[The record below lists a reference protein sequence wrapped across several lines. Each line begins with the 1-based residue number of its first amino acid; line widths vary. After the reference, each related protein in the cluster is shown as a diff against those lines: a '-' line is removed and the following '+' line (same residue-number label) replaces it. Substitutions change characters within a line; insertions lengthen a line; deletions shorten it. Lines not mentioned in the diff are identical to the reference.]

1 MKIYNIEEGY
11 GSRELGFN
19 LILDFLR
26 YIGASYQFMFFIMAV
41 VMQILVY
48 NIIKRY
54 NYSVWISVFIY
65 YCISPFYIA
74 TFNGMR
80 QYLAIAVFIVALKYI
95 EQKKIFKYIML
106 VSSLITVLGLAFVVG
121 ILYHYFQGQLMG
133 ELKKE
138 AVYISRGVESTGT
151 DYLKKLNDEDS
162 RITYVDESGKVIY
175 DNEANVESM
184 DNHGHRKEIREAEIN
199 GEGADERMSSTL
211 SEKTMYYAVRL
222 ENGNVLRV
230 SSNQASVW
238 MLLLQLLPPFAAVL
252 ILMLLLSGVFASR
265 LSGKVV
271 EPLNGLDLEH
281 PDENDAY
288 DEVQPLLSKI
298 GRQSRQIRLQL
309 EAARR
314 QQKEFSIITENMQEG
329 LLVIDRYTMV
339 LSVNS
344 SVGKLLKV
352 KEIKTGESVYLL
364 NRSEE
369 FRGVVGQVLEGKHEN
384 KILRLDG
391 SEIQVIANPVTR
403 ENKTEG
409 AVILLVDVTEKVER
423 EQLRREFSANV
434 SHELKTPLTSISGFA
449 EIMQDGFVKDEDV
462 KVFAGRI
469 YKEAQRLI
477 RLVGDVIRISRLD
490 EGGLPYQWEKLDL
503 YSLTHDIFST
513 LHEAAEKQEVHMY
526 MEGGSTVLDTVSTI
540 MEEVLYNVCD
550 NAVKYNRRGG
560 EVFVRLKDGE
570 DAVRVNVR
578 DTGIGIPK
586 EDQERIFERFYRV
599 DKSHSKE
606 IGGTGLGLSI
616 VKHGVKTLNGRLW
629 LNSEPGQGT
638 EIIMEFPKHHME
650 EEAAE

>member
-1 MKIYNIEEGY
+1 
-11 GSRELGFN
+11 
-19 LILDFLR
+19 
-26 YIGASYQFMFFIMAV
+26 
-41 VMQILVY
+41 
-48 NIIKRY
+48 
-54 NYSVWISVFIY
+54 
-65 YCISPFYIA
+65 
-74 TFNGMR
+74 
-80 QYLAIAVFIVALKYI
+80 
-95 EQKKIFKYIML
+95 ML

-138 AVYISRGVESTGT
+138 AVYISRGVESAGT
-151 DYLKKLNDEDS
+151 DYLKKLNDEES

-175 DNEANVESM
+175 DNEADVESM

-238 MLLLQLLPPFAAVL
+238 MLLLQLLPSFVAVL

-281 PDENDAY
+281 PDENDVY

-344 SVGKLLKV
+344 SVGRLLKV
-352 KEIKTGESVYLL
+352 KEVKTGESVYLL

-369 FRGVVGQVLEGKHEN
+369 FRDVVCQVLDGKHED
-384 KILRLDG
+384 KVLRLDG

-490 EGGLPYQWEKLDL
+490 EGGLPYQWEKLDI

-526 MEGGSTVLDTVSTI
+526 MEGGSTVLDTVPTI

-599 DKSHSKE
+599 DKSHSRE

-650 EEAAE
+650 KEAAE

>member
-1 MKIYNIEEGY
+1 
-11 GSRELGFN
+11 
-19 LILDFLR
+19 
-26 YIGASYQFMFFIMAV
+26 
-41 VMQILVY
+41 
-48 NIIKRY
+48 
-54 NYSVWISVFIY
+54 
-65 YCISPFYIA
+65 
-74 TFNGMR
+74 
-80 QYLAIAVFIVALKYI
+80 
-95 EQKKIFKYIML
+95 ML

-138 AVYISRGVESTGT
+138 AVYISRGVESAGT
-151 DYLKKLNDEDS
+151 DYLKKLNDEES

-175 DNEANVESM
+175 DNEADVESM

-238 MLLLQLLPPFAAVL
+238 MLLLQLLPSFVAVL

-281 PDENDAY
+281 PDENDVY

-364 NRSEE
+364 NRTEE

-384 KILRLDG
+384 KILRLGG

-526 MEGGSTVLDTVSTI
+526 MEGGSTVLDTVPMI

-599 DKSHSKE
+599 DKSHSRE

-650 EEAAE
+650 KEAAE

>member
-1 MKIYNIEEGY
+1 
-11 GSRELGFN
+11 
-19 LILDFLR
+19 
-26 YIGASYQFMFFIMAV
+26 
-41 VMQILVY
+41 
-48 NIIKRY
+48 
-54 NYSVWISVFIY
+54 
-65 YCISPFYIA
+65 
-74 TFNGMR
+74 
-80 QYLAIAVFIVALKYI
+80 
-95 EQKKIFKYIML
+95 ML

-199 GEGADERMSSTL
+199 GEGADERISSTL

-238 MLLLQLLPPFAAVL
+238 MLLLQLLPPFVAVL

-364 NRSEE
+364 NRSED
-369 FRGVVGQVLEGKHEN
+369 FLGVVGQVLEGKHEN

-526 MEGGSTVLDTVSTI
+526 MEGGSTVLDTVPTI

-586 EDQERIFERFYRV
+586 KDQERIFERFYRV

>member
-1 MKIYNIEEGY
+1 M
-11 GSRELGFN
+11 S
-19 LILDFLR
+19 
-26 YIGASYQFMFFIMAV
+26 
-41 VMQILVY
+41 
-48 NIIKRY
+48 
-54 NYSVWISVFIY
+54 
-65 YCISPFYIA
+65 
-74 TFNGMR
+74 
-80 QYLAIAVFIVALKYI
+80 
-95 EQKKIFKYIML
+95 KKIFKYIML

-138 AVYISRGVESTGT
+138 AVYISRGVESAGT
-151 DYLKKLNDEDS
+151 DYLKKLNDEES

-175 DNEANVESM
+175 DNEADVESM

-238 MLLLQLLPPFAAVL
+238 MLLLQLLPSFVAVL

-281 PDENDAY
+281 PDENDVY

-344 SVGKLLKV
+344 SVGRLLKV
-352 KEIKTGESVYLL
+352 KEVKTGESVYLL

-369 FRGVVGQVLEGKHEN
+369 FRDVVCQVLDGKHED
-384 KILRLDG
+384 KVLRLDG

-490 EGGLPYQWEKLDL
+490 EGGLPYQWEKLDI

-526 MEGGSTVLDTVSTI
+526 MEGGSTVLDTVPTI

-599 DKSHSKE
+599 DKSHSRE

-650 EEAAE
+650 KEAAE

>member
-1 MKIYNIEEGY
+1 M
-11 GSRELGFN
+11 S
-19 LILDFLR
+19 
-26 YIGASYQFMFFIMAV
+26 
-41 VMQILVY
+41 
-48 NIIKRY
+48 
-54 NYSVWISVFIY
+54 
-65 YCISPFYIA
+65 
-74 TFNGMR
+74 
-80 QYLAIAVFIVALKYI
+80 
-95 EQKKIFKYIML
+95 KKIFKYIML

-238 MLLLQLLPPFAAVL
+238 MLLLQLLPPFVAVL

-281 PDENDAY
+281 PEENDAY

-298 GRQSRQIRLQL
+298 SRQSRQIRLQL

-344 SVGKLLKV
+344 SVGRLLKV
-352 KEIKTGESVYLL
+352 KEVKTGESVYLL

-369 FRGVVGQVLEGKHEN
+369 FRDVVCQVLDGKHED
-384 KILRLDG
+384 KVLRLDG

-526 MEGGSTVLDTVSTI
+526 MEGGSTVLDTVPMI

-638 EIIMEFPKHHME
+638 EIIMEFPKQHME
-650 EEAAE
+650 KEAAE

>member
-1 MKIYNIEEGY
+1 
-11 GSRELGFN
+11 
-19 LILDFLR
+19 
-26 YIGASYQFMFFIMAV
+26 
-41 VMQILVY
+41 
-48 NIIKRY
+48 
-54 NYSVWISVFIY
+54 
-65 YCISPFYIA
+65 
-74 TFNGMR
+74 
-80 QYLAIAVFIVALKYI
+80 
-95 EQKKIFKYIML
+95 ML

-138 AVYISRGVESTGT
+138 AVYISRGVESAGT
-151 DYLKKLNDEDS
+151 DYLKKLNDEES

-175 DNEANVESM
+175 DNEADVESM

-238 MLLLQLLPPFAAVL
+238 MLLLQLLPSFVAVL

-281 PDENDAY
+281 PDENDVY

-344 SVGKLLKV
+344 SVGRLLKV
-352 KEIKTGESVYLL
+352 KEVKTGESVYLL

-369 FRGVVGQVLEGKHEN
+369 FRDVVCQVLDGKHED
-384 KILRLDG
+384 KVLRLDG

-490 EGGLPYQWEKLDL
+490 EGGVPYQWEELDL
-503 YSLTHDIFST
+503 YSMVHDIFST
-513 LHEAAEKQEVHMY
+513 LHEAARKQEVHMY
-526 MEGGSTVLDTVSTI
+526 MEGGSTMLDTVPTI

-550 NAVKYNRRGG
+550 NAIKYNHRGG
-560 EVFVRLKDGE
+560 EVFVQLKDEG
-570 DAVRVNVR
+570 DVVRINVR

-599 DKSHSKE
+599 DKSHSRE

-638 EIIMEFPKHHME
+638 EIIMEFPKYHME
-650 EEAAE
+650 KEAAG

>member
-1 MKIYNIEEGY
+1 M
-11 GSRELGFN
+11 S
-19 LILDFLR
+19 
-26 YIGASYQFMFFIMAV
+26 
-41 VMQILVY
+41 
-48 NIIKRY
+48 
-54 NYSVWISVFIY
+54 
-65 YCISPFYIA
+65 
-74 TFNGMR
+74 
-80 QYLAIAVFIVALKYI
+80 
-95 EQKKIFKYIML
+95 KKIFKYIML

-339 LSVNS
+339 LSINS

-364 NRSEE
+364 NSSEE

-469 YKEAQRLI
+469 YKETQRLI

-526 MEGGSTVLDTVSTI
+526 MEGGSTVLDTVPTI

-650 EEAAE
+650 KEAAE

>member
-1 MKIYNIEEGY
+1 
-11 GSRELGFN
+11 
-19 LILDFLR
+19 
-26 YIGASYQFMFFIMAV
+26 
-41 VMQILVY
+41 
-48 NIIKRY
+48 
-54 NYSVWISVFIY
+54 
-65 YCISPFYIA
+65 
-74 TFNGMR
+74 
-80 QYLAIAVFIVALKYI
+80 
-95 EQKKIFKYIML
+95 ML
-106 VSSLITVLGLAFVVG
+106 VSSLITILGLAFVVG
-121 ILYHYFQGQLMG
+121 ILYHYFQGQLMS

-138 AVYISRGVESTGT
+138 AVYISRGVESAGT
-151 DYLKKLNDEDS
+151 DYLQQLNDENS

-238 MLLLQLLPPFAAVL
+238 MLLLQLLPPFVAVL

-271 EPLNGLDLEH
+271 EPLNELDLEH
-281 PDENDAY
+281 PEENDAY

-298 GRQSRQIRLQL
+298 ARQSRQIRLQL

-344 SVGKLLKV
+344 SVGRLLKV

-369 FRGVVGQVLEGKHEN
+369 FRDVVGQVLEGKHED
-384 KILRLDG
+384 KVLCLDG
-391 SEIQVIANPVTR
+391 SDIQVIANPVTR

-526 MEGGSTVLDTVSTI
+526 MEGGSTVLDTVPMI

-550 NAVKYNRRGG
+550 NAVKYNHRCG
-560 EVFVRLKDGE
+560 EVFVKLKDEG

-599 DKSHSKE
+599 DKSHSRE

-638 EIIMEFPKHHME
+638 EIIMEFPKYHME
-650 EEAAE
+650 KEAAE

>member
-1 MKIYNIEEGY
+1 M
-11 GSRELGFN
+11 S
-19 LILDFLR
+19 
-26 YIGASYQFMFFIMAV
+26 
-41 VMQILVY
+41 
-48 NIIKRY
+48 
-54 NYSVWISVFIY
+54 
-65 YCISPFYIA
+65 
-74 TFNGMR
+74 
-80 QYLAIAVFIVALKYI
+80 
-95 EQKKIFKYIML
+95 KKIFKYIML
-106 VSSLITVLGLAFVVG
+106 VSSLVTVLGLAFVIG
-121 ILYHYFQGQLMG
+121 ILYHSFQGQLMD

-138 AVYISRGVESTGT
+138 AVYISRGVESAGT
-151 DYLKKLNDEDS
+151 DYLQSLGHDDS
-162 RITYVDESGKVIY
+162 RITYVDKSGKVIY
-175 DNEANVESM
+175 DNEADVETM
-184 DNHGHRKEIREAEIN
+184 ENHGHRKEIREAELG
-199 GEGADERMSSTL
+199 GEGTDERISSTL
-211 SEKTMYYAVRL
+211 SEKTMYYALRL
-222 ENGNVLRV
+222 DNGNVLRV
-230 SSNQASVW
+230 SSTQDSAIA
-238 MLLLQLLPPFAAVL
+238 LLFQLIPPLIAVL
-252 ILMLLLSGVFASR
+252 ILMLVLSGIFASR

-271 EPLNGLDLEH
+271 APLNDLDLDH
-281 PDENDAY
+281 PEENDVY
-288 DEVQPLLSKI
+288 EEVEPLLSKI
-298 GRQSRQIRLQL
+298 YRQNRQIRLQL

-339 LSVNS
+339 LSGNS
-344 SVGKLLKV
+344 SVGRLLKV
-352 KEIKTGESVYLL
+352 KEVKTGESVYSL

-369 FRGVVGQVLEGKHEN
+369 FRTVVEQVLEGKHED

-391 SEIQVIANPVTR
+391 SDIQVIANPVTR
-403 ENKTEG
+403 ENNIEG

-526 MEGGSTVLDTVSTI
+526 MEGGSTVLDTVPMI

-550 NAVKYNRRGG
+550 NAVKYNHRGG
-560 EVFVRLKDGE
+560 EVFVKLKDEG

-629 LNSEPGQGT
+629 LNSEQGQGT

-650 EEAAE
+650 KEAAE